1 MRYLT
6 TAIFTFLF
14 AGFGLVSAAD
24 DAKDEAA
31 RKDLKNLTGT
41 WKVMSKEINGE
52 KAPADSLKGMFVK
65 VAGDGSATVTKEGK
79 EIRKVKWT
87 NIDPTQKMKS
97 VDVEVVEGD
106 DKGKTLLAIYRL
118 EGDQFTICT
127 ANPGK
132 DRPTAFSAD
141 AESGQALMTYTRS
154 KDE

>member
-6 TAIFTFLF
+6 IATFSFLF

-24 DAKDEAA
+24 DAKDEAV

-41 WKVMSKEINGE
+41 WKAMSRQINGE
-52 KAPADSLKGMFVK
+52 KAPADTLKGMFVK
-65 VAGDGSATVTKEGK
+65 IANDGTATVTKEGK
-79 EIRKVKWT
+79 EVRKVKWI
-87 NIDPTQKMKS
+87 NIDPTQKTKT

-106 DKGKTLLAIYRL
+106 DKGKTLLAIYRI
-118 EGDQFTICT
+118 EGDQFTICV

-132 DRPTAFSAD
+132 DRPTAFSAE
-141 AESGQALMTYTRS
+141 AESGQALMTYVRS